1 MMDDDWAFHLLDRN
15 QRDRN
20 ALVSTVRSSCFAAL
34 GKIEML
40 QSVEIGQLDQK
51 IA

>member
-1 MMDDDWAFHLLDRN
+1 MMDGDWAFHLLDQN

-20 ALVSTVRSSCFAAL
+20 EMVPTVRSSCSAVL
-34 GKIEML
+34 GKIEIL

>member
-1 MMDDDWAFHLLDRN
+1 MMDSDWAFHLLDQN

-20 ALVSTVRSSCFAAL
+20 ELVSTVRSSCFAVL